1 MPLNVTIDA
10 DVVAIVEEGFGSVYR
25 AGICIGRG
33 DGKVALLTYGREV
46 VVVREEDV
54 VTVRPYRGRPAH
66 PTLPA
71 PVSAIPDAD
80 QDLLVASID

>member
-1 MPLNVTIDA
+1 MATCTTP
-10 DVVAIVEEGFGSVYR
+10 GSR
-25 AGICIGRG
+25 IGRG
-33 DGKVALLTYGREV
+33 NGMVTLLTYGREV

-54 VTVRPYRGRPAH
+54 VTVRPYRGRPAR